1 MLEVGSWGA
10 ELELVVVLGNR
21 VLTAEGRSA
30 ELLEVGGSHVG
41 QHQVEDEAGLQHLA
55 AEVLVRTPVM
65 GVRTGPARL
74 AKKYGKGH

>member
-41 QHQVEDEAGLQHLA
+41 QH
-55 AEVLVRTPVM
+55 
-65 GVRTGPARL
+65 
-74 AKKYGKGH
+74 